1 MLRGMYTSVSAMI
14 SLQSRQ
20 AVINNNIAN
29 INTNGYKNEELLVK
43 TFDDVMLVNHDN
55 YKNGVGHRQELGEMS
70 FGVEIDE
77 TYTDNFQGTIFETD
91 NATDFAIIGEGYFRV
106 VDENENEFF
115 TRDGSFRVNN
125 QGFLT
130 TSTGELVTGT
140 NLDTGEVEP
149 INVGNERISLN
160 QANELNV
167 GNQNY
172 KLNVYSFDDTQEL
185 EKVSNNLYNGEN
197 AFEFNESQIRQSHL
211 EGSNVDYIE
220 ETTLMMQTL
229 KEFEAN
235 QKVIQTIDQ
244 TLAKIAND
252 IGRV

>member
-29 INTNGYKNEELLVK
+29 INTTGFKSEELLVK
-43 TFDDVMLVNHDN
+43 SFDDVMISNNDKYIDGKGNKHE
-55 YKNGVGHRQELGEMS
+55 VGNLS
-70 FGVEIDE
+70 FGVKIDE
-77 TYTDNFQGTIFETD
+77 TYTDRIQGTIYETD
-91 NATDFAIIGEGYFRV
+91 NSTDFALVGEGFFRV
-106 VDENENEFF
+106 IDENENEYF

-130 TSTGELVTGT
+130 TSTGELVTAT
-140 NLDTGEVEP
+140 NLETEEIEP
-149 INVGNERISLN
+149 ILVGNERISLN
-160 QANELNV
+160 QNNELTI
-167 GNQNY
+167 GNERY
-172 KLNVYSFDDTQEL
+172 KFNVYNFDNTQEL
-185 EKVSNNLYNGEN
+185 EKVSNNLYNGEG
-197 AFEFNESQIRQSHL
+197 AFESNDAVIKQNHL

-235 QKVIQTIDQ
+235 QKVIQTIDS

-252 IGRV
+252 IGRI